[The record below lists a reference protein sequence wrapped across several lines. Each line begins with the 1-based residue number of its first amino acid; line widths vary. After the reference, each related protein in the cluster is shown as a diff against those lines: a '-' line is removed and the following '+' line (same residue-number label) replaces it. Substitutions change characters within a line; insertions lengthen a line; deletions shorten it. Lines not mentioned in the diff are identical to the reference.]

1 MSTTPPR
8 MNGHAPAAVAAD
20 GSWIGTS
27 PAPATISTSTVAIT
41 MSNSARIVTV
51 EAIVATF
58 DPGITPRASATLAA
72 SPPRAGATAFSATP
86 VA

>member
-1 MSTTPPR
+1 M
-8 MNGHAPAAVAAD
+8 
-20 GSWIGTS
+20 
-27 PAPATISTSTVAIT
+27 T

-58 DPGITPRASATLAA
+58 ESGITPRASATLAA
-72 SPPRAGATAFSATP
+72 SPPRAGATALSATP